1 MVILQ
6 AVAGVVSVVVSSA
19 TPVDSDP
26 LRVDFAGA
34 MFSQAPSESAEVT
47 VPPRGAGPKSKFGE
61 KDSWRWM
68 LQGGAA
74 TDVQNSD
81 NRFGLFGGGVTYF
94 IIDDLSLN
102 LELNGLYFDQNGND
116 AFGINLALLF
126 RWHFFAHET
135 WSIYFDGGAGL
146 LETTA
151 NVPASSREDP
161 GGGSSFNFT
170 PQLGGGFTMA
180 VNDETR
186 FFAGARWYHVSN
198 AQLFEDNPGRDHVYL
213 YAGVSFSF

>member
-6 AVAGVVSVVVSSA
+6 VVAGVVAVVSSA
-19 TPVDSDP
+19 APVDSAS
-26 LRVDFAGA
+26 LRADFAGA
-34 MFSQAPSESAEVT
+34 LFSQATSESAEVT
-47 VPPRGAGPKSKFGE
+47 VQPEGAGPKPQFGE

-74 TDVQNSD
+74 FDVQDSD
-81 NRFGLFGGGVTYF
+81 NRFGLLGGGVTYF

-102 LELNGLYFDQNGND
+102 LELNGLYFNQNGDD
-116 AFGINLALLF
+116 AFGINMSLLF
-126 RWHFFAHET
+126 RWHFLARDT
-135 WSIYFDGGAGL
+135 WSIYLDGGAGL

-151 NVPASSREDP
+151 HVPGSSSDDP
-161 GGGSSFNFT
+161 AGGSSFNFT

-180 VNDETR
+180 MDEETR
-186 FFAGARWYHVSN
+186 FFAGMRWYHVSN